1 MSLLLQQLACYDFT
15 MLTTEEIFRKTGFQ
29 EMTEVQKKAI
39 PLIES
44 HRNLFIQA
52 HTGAG
57 KTYTY
62 LLPAIA
68 RINAESGNTQVLIIA
83 PTRELAVQI
92 GESAQKL
99 CPFFNVH
106 AVVCIGGLDIERQ
119 FNALKHRPHLVI
131 GTPGRLN
138 DLLKQGKLDLNHI
151 SMLIMDEADQIIST
165 GQKEEVLS
173 ILDSVSHSHQTI
185 ALSATFQDSLSEF
198 LPEDTEKLILSD
210 NSLNQNIDSFF
221 VETDDK
227 NNTLL
232 TLLEHLPITSAIVFT
247 NYKNDANEIS
257 EILEKRGILSSA
269 FSSFF
274 EERKRL
280 AILKKFKEGRIRI
293 LCATDA
299 AARGLDI
306 SDVSHIIHYDI
317 PSDFE
322 TFIHRSGRTA
332 HQNNHGMNIVLLSHN
347 KTPEESAILDI
358 CKPLALDM
366 DCHSDLTVPAE
377 KKIEDTRTMVIR
389 IHAGRKDKIRPK
401 DVIGALCTLMDFK
414 DIGTLEIQDSFS
426 SVILLRKDLSFPDH
440 ITIKGK
446 NRKLSIWND

>member
-1 MSLLLQQLACYDFT
+1 
-15 MLTTEEIFRKTGFQ
+15 
-29 EMTEVQKKAI
+29 MTEVQKTAI
-39 PLIES
+39 PAIENGK
-44 HRNLFIQA
+44 NLFIQA

-62 LLPAIA
+62 LIPAIA
-68 RINAESGNTQVLIIA
+68 RINTESMDTQVLVIA

-92 GESAQKL
+92 GEEAQKL

-106 AVVCIGGLDIERQ
+106 AVVCIGGMDIERQ
-119 FNALKHRPHLVI
+119 INALKHRPHLVI
-131 GTPGRLN
+131 GTPGRIN
-138 DLLKQGKLDLNHI
+138 DLLDQEKLNLDDITL
-151 SMLIMDEADQIIST
+151 LIMDEADQIIST

-173 ILDSVSHSHQTI
+173 ILNHIHHTHQTV
-185 ALSATFQDSLSEF
+185 ALSATYQDSLSSF
-198 LPEDTEKLILSD
+198 LPENTEKLILSD

-221 VETDDK
+221 IETEDK
-227 NNTLL
+227 NSTLL

-257 EILEKRGILSSA
+257 EMLEKKGILSSA

-280 AILKKFKEGRIRI
+280 AILKKFKEGKLRV

-317 PSDFE
+317 PADYE
-322 TFIHRSGRTA
+322 TFVHRSGRTA
-332 HQNNHGMNIVLLSHN
+332 HQNNHGMNIVMVSH
-347 KTPEESAILDI
+347 KRTPEENEIIST
-358 CKPLALDM
+358 CRPLVLDM
-366 DCHSDLTVPAE
+366 TYHDDLTVPSE
-377 KKIEDTRTMVIR
+377 KKIRESETLTIR

-401 DVIGALCTLMDFK
+401 DVIGTLCTYMDFK

-426 SVILLRKDLSFPDH
+426 SIILLKKDITLPDH

-446 NRKLSIWND
+446 RRRLSVWNN